1 MIQGFSLKLSGK
13 LFLVMAVAVLI
24 PLAILVI
31 SSFLSVREVSIDNL
45 DAFLEESGQGRV
57 EKIQNDF
64 QTAFTMVNDFVEE
77 NQLALV
83 RIITPRLSPEINT
96 SAEQDQAENNLRN
109 RITGEL
115 IVSNYFNSISLF
127 IHHTDRVELTTF
139 LPVARANQPALSFPR
154 PVPDEDGE
162 GLVAHPQ
169 VQTVLDLTKQM
180 VASND
185 SQELLVME
193 LDGLTRVM
201 LLTTIYDRDIDTDE
215 EFPIGHML
223 VDLNLDSLILSN
235 LAGETTSYDT
245 YAYVVLSETSYVAT
259 NPELVDLTSNG
270 ARRAVAGQFGTENY
284 QVGEEGFQR
293 DVIGYTAWLSIE
305 EQNFGLVVEANQNAI
320 GNQIFDQGVNRIF
333 PITLG
338 GVFIS
343 VLLYIYLRGNIV
355 NPTWRLREA
364 MLAMIGGD
372 FEHPVKD
379 AGRSDELGLLAT
391 SFVDLRDNVR
401 DLTED
406 MNRRLRERTRD
417 VQVTQDIGRAVTAE
431 RDLERLMNRVVNLI
445 VQNFPSIYHAQIFLL
460 DEDKQYAVL
469 RASTGQ
475 AGRELLSRGHKLGV
489 GSVSVLGQVTEQGQT
504 IIARDTAE
512 SSVHRQNEFLG
523 ETRAELAIPLR
534 LGNDIIGALDVQ
546 SKLRD
551 SFDEDQVAALQTLA
565 DQITIAIEN
574 ARLYAESAR
583 LLASIEQERGA
594 STRNAWKQYMYQERK
609 DSLVVH
615 SGVKTDYEFEKLSL
629 AVLKNGKAL
638 VGDATSRN
646 TIPFAVPIVLRGQ
659 TLGVVEYEVPQAEF
673 NYDKVLLAEE
683 LVARLA
689 ISMENARLFQ
699 SSQQSAERERIVN
712 AISTKLTGQTDIEDI
727 LQTAIREVG
736 QALRTPQVAIRL
748 TAAEVP
754 NGNGSHEDEKS
765 NQ

>member
-1 MIQGFSLKLSGK
+1 MRQLFSLRLSGK
-13 LFLVMAVAVLI
+13 IFLAMVFAVLV
-24 PLAILVI
+24 PLVI
-31 SSFLSVREVSIDNL
+31 LAVSSFLSVRQVSLENL
-45 DAFLEESGQGRV
+45 ESFLEESGEGRY
-57 EKIQNDF
+57 ERIGNDF
-64 QTAFTMVNDFVEE
+64 ANSFILLQDFVDE
-77 NQLALV
+77 NQRDLLAIFAN
-83 RIITPRLSPEINT
+83 RSSAQITDDPAIEQTEDEI
-96 SAEQDQAENNLRN
+96 RN
-109 RITGEL
+109 QMRTEL
-115 IVSNYFNSISLF
+115 ISSEYFNSVS
-127 IHHTDRVELTTF
+127 
-139 LPVARANQPALSFPR
+139 
-154 PVPDEDGE
+154 
-162 GLVAHPQ
+162 
-169 VQTVLDLTKQM
+169 
-180 VASND
+180 
-185 SQELLVME
+185 LLVYLPFASEARQSERVPAFSDKPEDPDNIALNAVIDE
-193 LDGLTRVM
+193 LSTIEDIGNFDERSSNQSQDFLIVQLDNVWHIMILTAV
-201 LLTTIYDRDIDTDE
+201 YDRDVDTDRPFVAGFILADLNLDRLILANLE
-215 EFPIGHML
+215 GETSAYNTYAYMILPQTDNQFIATNPSL
-223 VDLNLDSLILSN
+223 VDLNS
-235 LAGETTSYDT
+235 AG
-245 YAYVVLSETSYVAT
+245 AARAI
-259 NPELVDLTSNG
+259 G
-270 ARRAVAGQFGTENY
+270 AEFGTASY
-284 QVGEEGFQR
+284 PVGEEGFQR
-293 DVIGYTAWLSIE
+293 EVIGYTARLNIRGQS
-305 EQNFGLVVEANQNAI
+305 FSLVVEANQAEI
-320 GNQIFDQGVNRIF
+320 GNQIFDQGANRIF

-338 GVFIS
+338 GLFIS
-343 VLLYIYLRGNIV
+343 ILLYIYLRSNIV
-355 NPTWRLREA
+355 NPTGRLREA
-364 MLAMIGGD
+364 IVAMIGGD

-379 AGRSDELGLLAT
+379 TGRGDEIGMLAT
-391 SFVDLRDNVR
+391 SFVDLRDNIR

-469 RASTGQ
+469 RSSTGQ

-489 GSVSVLGQVTEQGQT
+489 GSVSVIGQVSEQGQV

-609 DSLVVH
+609 DSLVIH
-615 SGVKTDYEFEKLSL
+615 SGVKTDYEFDKLSQ
-629 AVLKNGKAL
+629 AVLRNGKAL

-646 TIPFAVPIVLRGQ
+646 TIPFAVPIMLRGQ

-689 ISMENARLFQ
+689 ISLENARLFQ

-712 AISTKLTGQTDIEDI
+712 TISTKLTGQTDIEDI

-748 TAAEVP
+748 TAGD
-754 NGNGSHEDEKS
+754 NGNGSHEEETNS
-765 NQ
+765 